1 MRVRDLLA
9 MRSFDLRVL
18 AGQDQLDDTIRW
30 VHVTDLPD
38 PSPYLR
44 GGELILTSALWHGT
58 ADDSERFV
66 TALVSSGVRAL
77 GVAIRGG
84 GEIPDDVVDAC
95 REHDLPLLAVPDGP
109 FMDLTEAVIA
119 ALMEERGQTSVRSV
133 RVEQDLTARLARGEG
148 PDALAEILAGA
159 VEAPCSVIDRR
170 GSLLAHAGDAAP
182 TCSDVQRAWR
192 AWSQHVGDSRTLE
205 TSFADGSPG
214 TLVTASDRHAIL
226 YGAPLGHIRL
236 REQLAVG
243 IPENYLR
250 LSANQHEDRHSTAVT
265 LLGEAIVR
273 MGEPLPNYEQ
283 ITRILDALGL
293 ESCASL
299 AFIVASRRDHLETDR
314 LTDGVEAGVRFAG
327 HVPVA
332 TATVERHVVTL
343 VSVGR
348 AWVESEVGAQAAAS
362 ARDLSGSTT
371 SIGVSAAK
379 DAVDALPSAILR
391 ARQACL
397 LSEVAEGDRAWAS
410 HAEVGSHSLL
420 LDAAHQGLHD
430 AFRATLLVPLEE
442 YDAAN
447 GGHLVETLR
456 VFLDTAC
463 SWTRSAEQLFVHVNT
478 LRYRIAQVEQLT
490 GRSLSSMGDRVD
502 LYLALRTRVQPRA
515 FDMGHHP

>member
-9 MRSFDLRVL
+9 MCSFDLRVL

-30 VHVTDLPD
+30 VHVTDLCQTPHRISGAGSSSSRA
-38 PSPYLR
+38 PC
-44 GGELILTSALWHGT
+44 GT
-58 ADDSERFV
+58 ARPTTPNCFA

-243 IPENYLR
+243 SPRTTSGCPRISTKTATQPLSPSLEKR
-250 LSANQHEDRHSTAVT
+250 LSGWVSRSRTTSRSPDRCA
-265 LLGEAIVR
+265 R
-273 MGEPLPNYEQ
+273 
-283 ITRILDALGL
+283 L

-410 HAEVGSHSLL
+410 HAEVGSHFLL